1 MELWESTFLLFKPTV
16 CSILYGSP
24 RTLIHILSQND
35 ILKWQFLYLWEERT
49 LAFGEFGVSVL
60 MTTRYMM
67 WTLLGAHTLLLSWL
81 FFFFFFKWFLLLLLS
96 SSHFHL
102 SLNLISIPFSTWF
115 FFLSLECLICFPS
128 SLLPP
133 PLTLLRRLF
142 SHGCTEKMWIEPS
155 SSPLPWQ
162 EEINGW

>member
-81 FFFFFFKWFLLLLLS
+81 FFFFFLQVVFTLIIIFISLPSFPQPHLHPFLYLILFPLTWVLNLLPLKPASSSSYSPQTPLLS
-96 SSHFHL
+96 WLHREDVNWTF
-102 SLNLISIPFSTWF
+102 I
-115 FFLSLECLICFPS
+115 
-128 SLLPP
+128 
-133 PLTLLRRLF
+133 
-142 SHGCTEKMWIEPS
+142 K
-155 SSPLPWQ
+155 SSPLTGG
-162 EEINGW
+162 N